1 MSEKKKATCTSVW
14 FSSAYHLTYM
24 GKKRCVKLFKQC
36 SVKLG
41 QCTKVFYFR
50 SSPPLPPWP
59 QYLPQSPCPI
69 HQLTG
74 GKREREGERGADFSP
89 MQCRDLLTCT
99 RTAKRTEFLSYPPLY
114 PFILRFLPQTRG
126 RRGKSLKL
134 CPVNEAFKVVTA
146 FHQHP
151 DKDVT
156 WPPRPAPLPSPLTFT
171 CLDLTLCPTQVSGRH
186 QNDHR
191 SCQALCAPV
200 KPVA

>member
-1 MSEKKKATCTSVW
+1 MAPIPTTVPMSH
-14 FSSAYHLTYM
+14 SSAYRW
-24 GKKRCVKLFKQC
+24 KKRE
-36 SVKLG
+36 
-41 QCTKVFYFR
+41 
-50 SSPPLPPWP
+50 
-59 QYLPQSPCPI
+59 
-69 HQLTG
+69 
-74 GKREREGERGADFSP
+74 REREGERGADFSP

-114 PFILRFLPQTRG
+114 PFILRFLRQTRG